1 MRLFFA
7 LPLPPDAKE
16 RLRPILEAA
25 RKAGGD
31 GVTFTKLEQLH
42 FTLAFLGEQPE
53 AKEAASAGEV
63 LRESRAFELAISGV
77 GAFPNTLRPRV
88 LWLGVSAGA
97 LELMETAERLRAELR
112 RREFQIEER
121 KFQPHLTIGRVRPR
135 GEKLAK
141 QALAAVAPGEFARWG
156 AGEVNLVRSVLGRGG
171 AMHTVER
178 IFPFAPAGAAGER

>member
-7 LPLPPDAKE
+7 LPLPPEAKE

-25 RKAGGD
+25 RQAGGE
-31 GVTFTKLEQLH
+31 GVSFTKLEQLH
-42 FTLAFLGEQPE
+42 FTLAFLGEQPD

-97 LELMETAERLRAELR
+97 AELMETAERLRGELR
-112 RREFQIEER
+112 RRGFQIEER
-121 KFQPHLTIGRVRPR
+121 KFQPHLTLGRVRPR

-141 QALAAVAPGEFARWG
+141 RALAAVAPGEFARWG
-156 AGEVNLVRSVLGRGG
+156 AGEASLVKSVLGRGG
-171 AMHTVER
+171 ATHTVER
-178 IFPFAPAGAAGER
+178 AYPFAPAAAGKR